1 MSRKYKALIFDMD
14 GVLVDNNEFHYR
26 AFKAFCDKYKVEMNE
41 EIYNTKITGR
51 TNEMI
56 MEYLFG
62 IQATPEKGEEWAQ
75 EKEALY
81 REIYKDHIVPAPG
94 LVAFLQKAQELGIS
108 ASVGSNGPME
118 NLDFVLDVIGMRP
131 AFKAVVNARM
141 VKQGK
146 PAPDIYLKCAELMG
160 FKPEDC
166 VIFEDSPTGIKAG
179 NAAGIDVVGLTTTHR
194 EDELQNVIF
203 ICKDFTDERVMQL
216 IV

>member
-1 MSRKYKALIFDMD
+1 MD

-26 AFKAFCDKYKVEMNE
+26 AFKAFCDKYNVEMNE

-62 IQATPEKGEEWAQ
+62 IHATPERGEEWAQ

-81 REIYKDHIVPAPG
+81 REIYRKHMVPAPG
-94 LVAFLQKAQELGIS
+94 LKAFLEKAQQLGIP

-118 NLDFVLDVIGMRP
+118 NLDFVLDETGIRF

-141 VKQGK
+141 VKYGK
-146 PAPDIYLKCAELMG
+146 PAPDVYLKCAELMG
-160 FKPEDC
+160 FKPEEC

-203 ICKDFTDERVMQL
+203 ICKDFTDERIMQL